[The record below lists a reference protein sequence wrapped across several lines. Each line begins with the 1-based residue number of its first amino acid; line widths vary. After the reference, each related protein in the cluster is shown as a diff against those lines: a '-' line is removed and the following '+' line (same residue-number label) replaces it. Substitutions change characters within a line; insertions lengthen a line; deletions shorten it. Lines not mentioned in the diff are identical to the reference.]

1 MKLLLKI
8 ILFLIFLFY
17 KSINAYELPEL
28 GSSFDTLL
36 NQIDEKKIKFQIMQ
50 QVYSSNTVIQDPE
63 INDYLNNLGQNLIQ
77 NGTKNRPDINFF
89 IVQDRSIN
97 AFAMLGNIIGVNSG
111 LFFSANSESELAS
124 VLSHEIAHISQK
136 HLLRL
141 LDSQARNVYKSYLA
155 FAVALLAA
163 RSNPHL
169 SSSAI
174 KLAGASE
181 VQNILNFTRD
191 NEKEADR
198 IGLEILDKSGYDPKG
213 FIDFFETIQRFNS
226 FSSGAAPSFL
236 RTHPITSERISDIQ
250 DRLKNYDF
258 TYVKNKLEFNL
269 TKYKLKAF
277 IEDSDVESIFKNDLD
292 SESDFNKPGLFLGL
306 IYSLLLNN
314 KISEARFYFNQL
326 NEMNVDSPMIIELKA
341 QLLIKEQKY
350 PEAFDVYKEGIN
362 KYPYYRAFIIGI
374 SKLLIN
380 FNEADKVIELLKS
393 YQLYF
398 EKDPNFYDLLAK
410 AYNHKKNFLLE
421 HENLSDAYYFRY
433 DLQNA
438 ISQMDLA
445 VRVNSTNFYDQTRVE
460 HRLKELKREAALMN
474 N

>member
-1 MKLLLKI
+1 
-8 ILFLIFLFY
+8 
-17 KSINAYELPEL
+17 
-28 GSSFDTLL
+28 
-36 NQIDEKKIKFQIMQ
+36 
-50 QVYSSNTVIQDPE
+50 
-63 INDYLNNLGQNLIQ
+63 
-77 NGTKNRPDINFF
+77 
-89 IVQDRSIN
+89 
-97 AFAMLGNIIGVNSG
+97 
-111 LFFSANSESELAS
+111 
-124 VLSHEIAHISQK
+124 
-136 HLLRL
+136 
-141 LDSQARNVYKSYLA
+141 
-155 FAVALLAA
+155 
-163 RSNPHL
+163 
-169 SSSAI
+169 
-174 KLAGASE
+174 
-181 VQNILNFTRD
+181 
-191 NEKEADR
+191 
-198 IGLEILDKSGYDPKG
+198 
-213 FIDFFETIQRFNS
+213 
-226 FSSGAAPSFL
+226 
-236 RTHPITSERISDIQ
+236 
-250 DRLKNYDF
+250 
-258 TYVKNKLEFNL
+258 
-269 TKYKLKAF
+269 
-277 IEDSDVESIFKNDLD
+277 
-292 SESDFNKPGLFLGL
+292 
-306 IYSLLLNN
+306 LNN